1 MNKVSKIMS
10 TETFAIIFSF
20 VVGAGIIAI
29 ARPLCKGDNC
39 TKKQAPPVKDWNN
52 AVYRIG
58 NACYEY
64 KATPIE
70 CPSEGSQEIY
80 ESFLLQEQEVLKL
93 KLHSLK
99 QAQRQSDLEKAV

>member
-1 MNKVSKIMS
+1 MNKVSKILS

-39 TKKQAPPVKDWNN
+39 TKKKAPPVKEWNN

-80 ESFLLQEQEVLKL
+80 ESFLLQEQEMLKQ
-93 KLHSLK
+93 HSLK
-99 QAQRQSDLEKAV
+99 QAQRQSELEKAV